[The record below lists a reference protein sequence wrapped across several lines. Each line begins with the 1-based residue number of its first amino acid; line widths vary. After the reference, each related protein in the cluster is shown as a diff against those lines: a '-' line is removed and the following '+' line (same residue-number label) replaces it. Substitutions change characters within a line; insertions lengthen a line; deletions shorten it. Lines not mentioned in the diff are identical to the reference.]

1 MGLSAALHE
10 EAHLDERF
18 GHVVNSDL
26 AGYHVA
32 AHADVPDLDVVLLEE
47 PDPWFGATGAKG
59 IGELG
64 IVGVP
69 AAIGNAIHHATGLR
83 LRDLPFTPDKV
94 LVAQGL

>member
-18 GHVVNSDL
+18 GHVVNHDL

-32 AHADVPDLDVVLLEE
+32 AHADVGDLEAITLDEH
-47 PDPWFGATGAKG
+47 DPWFGATGAKG

-69 AAIGNAIHHATGLR
+69 AAIGNAIFNASGVR
-83 LRDLPFTPDKV
+83 LRDLPFTPDR
-94 LVAQGL
+94 LFSAWG

>member
-32 AHADVPDLDVVLLEE
+32 AHADVASLDAVCLEE
-47 PDPWFGATGAKG
+47 HDPWFGATGAKG

-64 IVGVP
+64 IVGSG
-69 AAIGNAIHHATGLR
+69 AAIANAVFHATGKR
-83 LRDLPFTPDKV
+83 IRDLPLTLDK
-94 LVAQGL
+94 LL